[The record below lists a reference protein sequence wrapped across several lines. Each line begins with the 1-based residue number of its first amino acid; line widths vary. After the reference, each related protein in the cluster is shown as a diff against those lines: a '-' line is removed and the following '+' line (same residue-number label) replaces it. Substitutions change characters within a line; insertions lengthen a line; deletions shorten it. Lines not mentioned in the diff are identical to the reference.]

1 MAVYSVYEPPKPPA
15 DLALRAEKLAF
26 VKEGFSWPALLV
38 PALWLIYQRMWI
50 ELLIFL
56 AIFIV
61 LPFAF
66 GLDQQNNPLI
76 GWISFALVLLFAFEA
91 NDLKS
96 ASLERRGY
104 RLAGVAMGSNRT
116 EAELDFFRRWLPQEA
131 SPQTS
136 SAGVEPV
143 QTSIPTAAPLR
154 EETTAPRSGG
164 VSEEVIGLFP
174 RP

>member
-1 MAVYSVYEPPKPPA
+1 VAVYSVYEPPKPPA

-56 AIFIV
+56 AIFTV

-66 GLDQQNNPLI
+66 GWNQQNEQLV
-76 GWISFALVLLFAFEA
+76 GWIGFALTLLFAFEA

-96 ASLERRGY
+96 AALERRGY
-104 RLAGVAMGSNRT
+104 RLAGVAMGSDRT
-116 EAELDFFRRWLPQEA
+116 EAELSFFRRWLPQ
-131 SPQTS
+131 QTS
-136 SAGVEPV
+136 SVQASPSEAEPV
-143 QTSIPTAAPLR
+143 QASAP
-154 EETTAPRSGG
+154 APRSGG

>member
-15 DLALRAEKLAF
+15 DLALRAERLAF

-50 ELLIFL
+50 ELIVFL
-56 AIFIV
+56 AIFAV

-66 GLDQQNNPLI
+66 GLDRQNEELA
-76 GWISFALVLLFAFEA
+76 GWISFALVMLFAFEA
-91 NDLKS
+91 NDLRN

-104 RLAGVAMGSNRT
+104 SLAGVAMGSGRI
-116 EAELDFFRRWLPQEA
+116 EAELDFFRHWLPEQQAKPGAAESVQA
-131 SPQTS
+131 PVPAPAPEPRREVTPPPPAS
-136 SAGVEPV
+136 SAH
-143 QTSIPTAAPLR
+143 
-154 EETTAPRSGG
+154 
-164 VSEEVIGLFP
+164 EEVIGLFP

>member
-50 ELLIFL
+50 ELVVFL

-66 GLDQQNNPLI
+66 GLDQQNEPLI
-76 GWISFALVLLFAFEA
+76 GWISFAGTVMIAGGSFAM
-91 NDLKS
+91 
-96 ASLERRGY
+96 
-104 RLAGVAMGSNRT
+104 LAGLAGIINPDAFVVTTDNILKLSTRSWGWWHLIVGRRCS
-116 EAELDFFRRWLPQEA
+116 FRDSVCSRGTCSRER
-131 SPQTS
+131 
-136 SAGVEPV
+136 SA
-143 QTSIPTAAPLR
+143 
-154 EETTAPRSGG
+154 
-164 VSEEVIGLFP
+164 
-174 RP
+174 